1 MKKLNC
7 VALTMILAIAAVA
20 PAADVYTIDG
30 AHSDVNFKIRHLIS
44 NVTGR
49 FDDFDGTITADF
61 ENLDASSVT
70 FSIAAASIDTAN
82 EDRDKHLRS
91 ADFFNVEKYPEIT
104 FTSSKITK
112 VSDNDYAVTG
122 TFTMLG
128 TSKEITLPVTY
139 LGEIKDPW
147 GNTKAGYELS
157 TTINRKDYGME
168 WNKALDAGGFILGE
182 EVEISIGLELAKK

>member
-1 MKKLNC
+1 MKKMNC
-7 VALTMILAIAAVA
+7 LALTMILAIAAVA
-20 PAADVYTIDG
+20 PAADVYTVDG

-44 NVTGR
+44 KVTGR
-49 FDDFDGTITADF
+49 FDDFDGTVTADF

-70 FSIAAASIDTAN
+70 FTIAAASIDTAN

-91 ADFFNVEKYPEIT
+91 ADFFNVEKHPEIT

-128 TSKEITLPVTY
+128 TSKKITLPVTY

-157 TTINRKDYGME
+157 ATINRKDYGME
-168 WNKALDAGGFILGE
+168 WNKALDAGGFILGD
-182 EVEISIGLELAKK
+182 EVEISIGLEMAKK

>member
-1 MKKLNC
+1 MKKMNC
-7 VALTMILAIAAVA
+7 LALTMILAIATVA
-20 PAADVYTIDG
+20 PAADVYTVDG

-44 NVTGR
+44 SVTGR
-49 FDDFDGTITADF
+49 FDDFTGTVTPDF
-61 ENLDASSVT
+61 QNLDASSVT
-70 FSIAAASIDTAN
+70 FTIAAASIDTAN

-91 ADFFNVEKYPEIT
+91 ADFFNVEKHPEIT

-157 TTINRKDYGME
+157 ATINRKDYGME
-168 WNKALDAGGFILGE
+168 WNKALDAGGFILGD
-182 EVEISIGLELAKK
+182 EVEISIGLEMAKK

>member
-44 NVTGR
+44 NVTER

>member
-1 MKKLNC
+1 MKKMTYL
-7 VALTMILAIAAVA
+7 ALTVVLAIAAIA
-20 PAADVYTIDG
+20 PAADVYTVDG

-44 NVTGR
+44 KVTGR
-49 FDDFDGTITADF
+49 FDGFTGTVTVDF
-61 ENLDASSVT
+61 ENLDASSVQFT
-70 FSIAAASIDTAN
+70 IDAASIDTAN

-91 ADFFNVEKYPEIT
+91 ADFFNVEKFPEIT

-112 VSDNDYAVTG
+112 VGGNDYAVTG

-128 TSKEITLPVTY
+128 VSNKITLPVTY

-168 WNKALDAGGFILGE
+168 WNKALDAGGFILGD
-182 EVEISIGLELAKK
+182 EVEISIGLEMAKK

>member
-1 MKKLNC
+1 MKTMSSLM
-7 VALTMILAIAAVA
+7 LTMILALAAVA

-44 NVTGR
+44 KVTGR
-49 FDDFDGTITADF
+49 FDNFDGTVTVDF
-61 ENLDASSVT
+61 ENLGASSVT

-104 FTSSKITK
+104 FKSSKITK
-112 VSDNDYAVTG
+112 VGDNDFAVTG

-128 TSKEITLPVTY
+128 VSNDITLPVNY
-139 LGEIKDPW
+139 LGEVEDPW

-182 EVEISIGLELAKK
+182 DVEISINLELAKK

>member
-1 MKKLNC
+1 MKTMSSLM
-7 VALTMILAIAAVA
+7 LTMILALAAVA

-44 NVTGR
+44 KVTGR
-49 FDDFDGTITADF
+49 FDNFDGTVTVDF
-61 ENLDASSVT
+61 ENLGASSVT

-104 FTSSKITK
+104 FKSSKITK
-112 VSDNDYAVTG
+112 VGDNDFAVTG

-128 TSKEITLPVTY
+128 VSKDITLPVNY
-139 LGEIKDPW
+139 LGEVEDPW

-182 EVEISIGLELAKK
+182 DVEISINLELAKK